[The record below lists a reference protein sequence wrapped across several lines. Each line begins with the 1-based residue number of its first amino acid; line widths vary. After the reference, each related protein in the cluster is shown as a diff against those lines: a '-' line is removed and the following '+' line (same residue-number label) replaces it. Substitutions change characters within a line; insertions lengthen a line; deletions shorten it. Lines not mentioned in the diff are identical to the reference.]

1 MLSIGVDAHKRV
13 HVAVAVDEAGRV
25 LDRWRGPNSP
35 EGWQSVSQW
44 ALRLGAEHQWG
55 IEGAWS
61 YGRGLAQYLVAGG
74 ETVFEINP
82 RWTAA
87 GRRLA
92 RNRGKSDPRDA
103 QAVAL
108 WVWRESGTLPRVSAD
123 DHTVLLELLV
133 SERQAAQT
141 EAVRIRSHIHGLL
154 LQIDPQYEAHL
165 PTLAT
170 NKGLTALL
178 AYDDG
183 DSVLKHERAA
193 AVRRAALR
201 LKLALDQVAELTARI
216 RQLAE
221 AAGLEPLTRLCGIN
235 LLTAAALAGIL
246 GPGLRFASDADLAA
260 YAGAAPLEA
269 SSAGAVR
276 HRLNRGGNLQ
286 LNSILH
292 RIAVTQARHPT
303 DGRAYIDRRR
313 ADGKSTR
320 EAIRALKRF
329 LVRRIWHLW
338 VECLANS
345 PLLSTPI

>member
-13 HVAVAVDEAGRV
+13 HVAVALDDAGRV
-25 LDRWRGPNSP
+25 VDRWRGPNSP
-35 EGWQSVSQW
+35 QGWQAASQW
-44 ALRLGAEHQWG
+44 AMALGGPRQWG
-55 IEGAWS
+55 IEGAWN
-61 YGRGLAQYLVAGG
+61 YGRGLAQSLVAGG
-74 ETVFEINP
+74 EAVFEINP

-87 GRRLA
+87 GRRTA

-108 WVWRESGTLPRVSAD
+108 LVWRESGTLPRVSAD
-123 DHTVLLELLV
+123 DQTVVLDLLV
-133 SERQAAQT
+133 TERQAAHS

-154 LQIDPQYEAHL
+154 LQIDPEYAEHL

-170 NKGLTALL
+170 QKGLAALLRYDNTQTAL
-178 AYDDG
+178 
-183 DSVLKHERAA
+183 KQERAA

-201 LKLALDQVAELTARI
+201 LQLALDQVTELTARI
-216 RQLAE
+216 RQLAQ

-246 GPGLRFASDADLAA
+246 GPGMRFASDADLAA

-276 HRLNRGGNLQ
+276 HRLNRGGNRQ

-292 RIAVTQARHPT
+292 RIAVTQARHAT

-329 LVRRIWHLW
+329 VVRRIWHLW

-345 PLLSTPI
+345 PRLTTPI